1 MSISGEAWQHV
12 ENGRYTLLEFQ
23 RRTAHAAEQIL
34 LNEIGEPI
42 FNEGKSSF
50 EFIEVSKI

>member
-1 MSISGEAWQHV
+1 VYTRNNSILSEAWQHV

-23 RRTAHAAEQIL
+23 RRTAHTAEQIL

-42 FNEGKSSF
+42 FNEG
-50 EFIEVSKI
+50 